1 MKKINWKEVF
11 MAIEVVAEICAL
23 VLIVVS
29 CVLMFMKEYSQATWY
44 LLISFMHFW
53 FFDRNHTRDPFIDRI
68 NKLLDNAN
76 KIDIYVKPEEEIEEE
91 PEEVPEEE

>member
-1 MKKINWKEVF
+1 
-11 MAIEVVAEICAL
+11 
-23 VLIVVS
+23 
-29 CVLMFMKEYSQATWY
+29 MFTEEYSQATWC
-44 LLISFMHFW
+44 LLIAFMQIW
-53 FFDRNHTRDPFIDRI
+53 YVDRSNNRDPFIDRI